1 MKNMTILTQTIM
13 LFLMAV
19 VYIQPAQSEE
29 IDSSWNQVFNF
40 QFNLARHGN
49 SRAQF
54 ILGEMYQKGRG
65 VKQDLNTALLWYRKA
80 EKSGSK
86 KAAARI
92 ATIQQTM
99 QNEAREKARNAAQK
113 ARQAKEQ
120 AHQRALQKQRE
131 AEAQVHQ
138 QALQKQHEAEV
149 QAYQQALQKQ
159 REAEAQVHQRKLLKQ
174 PLTTSAAITK
184 RLTPASVE
192 TTVSTAASGKATA
205 NTSQQAIDHGLSPE
219 ERAKKIKEA
228 NERVQ
233 EIVRQNALHQQQKAE
248 AALEKY
254 RAAMK
259 QSSQRQTTTN
269 AATRYQDPF
278 E

>member
-1 MKNMTILTQTIM
+1 MNLADGQGMFMKNMTILTQTIM

-138 QALQKQHEAEV
+138 
-149 QAYQQALQKQ
+149 
-159 REAEAQVHQRKLLKQ
+159 RKLLKQ